1 MQQHQHDWK
10 AFACVLPCLSLS
22 QESDQ
27 NREAYYVRLGRSK
40 RMGTW
45 ESERRIRNSSSV
57 AASIVVFQN
66 WVPGSNPPNNKNQ
79 GRNGCR
85 AFFPRLLACLHA
97 NADLGLTFFRDLP
110 LLHLLFFCQ
119 NINTNKRLLH
129 FIFSRLYNL
138 CIRTPAS

>member
-10 AFACVLPCLSLS
+10 AFGCVLRCLSLS

-27 NREAYYVRLGRSK
+27 NREAYNVRLGDLREWV
-40 RMGTW
+40 TW
-45 ESERRIRNSSSV
+45 ESGRRIGNSSST

-66 WVPGSNPPNNKNQ
+66 CVSGSKPPNNKNE
-79 GRNGCR
+79 GSNGCR

-97 NADLGLTFFRDLP
+97 NADLGLTFSRDLP

-119 NINTNKRLLH
+119 NSNANKRLLH
-129 FIFSRLYNL
+129 FNFFS
-138 CIRTPAS
+138 TV